1 MDQTA
6 GTSQIVSPNF
16 SLEVESFP
24 SLACKPPF
32 QTIDHSNESGFTCPL
47 VFHTNWGWLTAAG
60 KLVSMF
66 LDEAVVIFSS
76 GRGGSGAVSFHREKH
91 VPRGGPN
98 GADGGRGGDLIL
110 VADRNKR
117 TLYDL
122 KLRQHIE
129 AGDGEHG
136 VGNKRGRD
144 AKNIEV
150 KVPVGTVVSNS
161 ETDEVIVDMATN
173 GMRYV
178 LCQGGKGGFGNAHYT
193 SSVRQAPNF
202 AQKGAPGE
210 RIAAKLE
217 LKLLADVGLVGLPN
231 AGKSTLISRISAAKP
246 KIADYAFTT
255 IIPNLGVV
263 SYQDQT
269 FVVADM
275 PGLIQGA
282 SMGIGLGHQF
292 LKHVERNRVLVHVVD
307 CYPSDNGDPLENYR
321 IIEDELRLYS
331 EEVWQRPRIIALNK
345 VDVIPSNEFNALRER
360 FEELGKPLFPISGF
374 TGQGLSELLREIA
387 ETLESTKTE
396 DEIPMLLPALK
407 ASFDIAFDVEED
419 DDEGFVVTGRRIERL
434 VAMTDLGNDEAVR
447 YLHRRLERIGV
458 IDKLRELGAQEGD
471 TVTIGEV
478 SFSFTDEI

>member
-1 MDQTA
+1 
-6 GTSQIVSPNF
+6 
-16 SLEVESFP
+16 
-24 SLACKPPF
+24 
-32 QTIDHSNESGFTCPL
+32 
-47 VFHTNWGWLTAAG
+47 
-60 KLVSMF
+60 MF
-66 LDEAVVIFSS
+66 LDEAVVTFSS

-110 VADRNKR
+110 VADRNRR

-122 KLRQHIE
+122 KLQQHLE
-129 AGDGEHG
+129 AGDGSHG

-144 AKNIEV
+144 AKNVEV
-150 KVPVGTVVSNS
+150 KVPIGTVV
-161 ETDEVIVDMATN
+161 TDTATGEVVVDMATN

-202 AQKGAPGE
+202 AQKGAPAE
-210 RIAAKLE
+210 RIVAKLE

-231 AGKSTLISRISAAKP
+231 AGKSTLISRISAARP

-263 SYQDQT
+263 SYQDDT

-275 PGLIQGA
+275 PGLIHGA
-282 SMGIGLGHQF
+282 SMGVGLGHQF

-307 CYPSDNGDPLENYR
+307 CYPADGSDPVENYKT
-321 IIEDELRLYS
+321 IEDEIRLYS
-331 EEVWQRPRIIALNK
+331 ELVWARPRIIALNK
-345 VDVIPSNEFNALRER
+345 VDVIPSGDFNAVRER
-360 FEELGKPLFPISGF
+360 FEALGKPMFPISGF
-374 TGQGLSELLREIA
+374 TGQGLPELLREIA
-387 ETLESTKTE
+387 ETLAATKPAE
-396 DEIPMLLPALK
+396 DIPMLLPALK
-407 ASFDIAFDVEED
+407 ASFDLAFDVEETED
-419 DDEGFVVTGRRIERL
+419 GFAVTGRRIERL
-434 VAMTDLGNDEAVR
+434 VAMTDLENDEAVR

-458 IDKLRELGAQEGD
+458 IEKLRNHGAHEGD

-478 SFSFTDEI
+478 SFAFTDE